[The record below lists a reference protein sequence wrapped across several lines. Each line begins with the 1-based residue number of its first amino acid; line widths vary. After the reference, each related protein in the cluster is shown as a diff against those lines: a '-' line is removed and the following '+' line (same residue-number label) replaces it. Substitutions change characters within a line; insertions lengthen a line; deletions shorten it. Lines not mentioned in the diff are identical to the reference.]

1 MLENKVICIIG
12 GKGLIGKNFAKAC
25 LKFNCNVIIGDKL
38 IKGHKAIGKKSNNR
52 PIYIN
57 LDIKSQ
63 SSISHFLRK
72 VHIKFKK
79 IDAIVN
85 CAYPRSKKFGAKFKN
100 LDSRYLKEDLF
111 NQLGSPIILSKLAI
125 NYFERQGFGNL
136 IHISSIQGIAAPKF
150 KHYYGTKMD
159 SPIEYSAAKAGIIS
173 ITKYLAKYC
182 KGKNIRVNCI
192 SPGGIKDK
200 QPTKFLKR
208 YKEDCLSKGMLDPED
223 LNGTIIFLLSDMSK
237 FINGQNIIID
247 DGWTL

>member
-12 GKGLIGKNFAKAC
+12 GNGLIGNNFAKAC
-25 LKFNCNVIIGDKL
+25 LKLNCNLIIADKL
-38 IKGHKAIGKKSNNR
+38 INNNR
-52 PIYIN
+52 NLKNNNRLNYID
-57 LDIKSQ
+57 LDIKSE
-63 SSISHFLRK
+63 SSISNLIKKIHR
-72 VHIKFKK
+72 KFKK
-79 IDAIVN
+79 IDAFVN
-85 CAYPRSKKFGAKFKN
+85 CAYPRSKKFGTKFKN
-100 LDSRYLKEDLF
+100 LDPKYLKEDLF
-111 NQLGSPIILSKLAI
+111 NQLGSPIILSKLVI
-125 NYFERQGFGNL
+125 SYFEKQGFGNL

-200 QPTKFLKR
+200 QPTKFLKK
-208 YKEDCLSKGMLDPED
+208 YKDDCLSKGMLDPED